1 MKGWMNRM
9 IQITAEAFKALMDKA
24 NEGFEVHI
32 RLTQD
37 ETEVEIIPWK
47 PFEMKCP
54 YGYGKVEQ
62 E

>member
-1 MKGWMNRM
+1 M

-24 NEGFEVHI
+24 SEGFEVHI

-37 ETEVEIIPWK
+37 ETEVEIMPWK

-54 YGYGKVEQ
+54 YGKVEQ
-62 E
+62 DG